1 MVYNRAWQLILTGVT
16 GCRMKPMDRELLIA
30 YRDRWRAVEAIERE
44 ERRAASVALRWQQT
58 NAIFRL
64 ALEMGLL
71 ATGRPD
77 DQEEQEVYR
86 RWAALKEAR

>member
-1 MVYNRAWQLILTGVT
+1 
-16 GCRMKPMDRELLIA
+16 MDRQLLIA
-30 YRDRWRAVEAIERE
+30 YRDRRRAAEAVERE
-44 ERRAASVALRWQQT
+44 GRRAASVALRWQQT

-71 ATGRPD
+71 ATGPD
-77 DQEEQEVYR
+77 NQEEQEVYR